1 MYVPKHFEET
11 RLDVLHQLMHE
22 RPLATVVTLSAGGIN
37 ANHVPLLLSQPHGRF
52 GALRGHVAR
61 SNPMWNDRLP
71 DVEALAIFQGPGAY
85 ISPSWY
91 PTKREH
97 GRVVPT
103 WNYAVVHAYGPL
115 RVIDDPVWL
124 RGLLEA
130 LVSRH
135 EASSAAPWSISDAPP
150 EYIERMI
157 ESIVGF
163 EIVISRLTGK
173 WKVSQNQPS
182 ENRAAVVDA
191 LRQRGDASALEMAA
205 LVQEASGNAGPKSR

>member
-1 MYVPKHFEET
+1 MYVPSHFEET
-11 RLDVLHQLMHE
+11 RLEVLHALM
-22 RPLATVVTLSAGGIN
+22 RAQPLATVVTLSAAGLN
-37 ANHVPLLLSQPHGRF
+37 ANHIPVHLAADQGPF

-61 SNPMWNDRLP
+61 SNPFWSDRVQ
-71 DVEALAIFQGPGAY
+71 DVEALAIFHGAESY

-97 GRVVPT
+97 GKVVPT

-115 RVIDDPVWL
+115 RVIDDPGWL
-124 RGLLEA
+124 RTQLEA

-135 EASSAAPWSISDAPP
+135 EAQSAAPWSIADAPP
-150 EYIERMI
+150 DFIKRMI

-173 WKVSQNQPS
+173 WKVSQNQPAI
-182 ENRAAVVDA
+182 NRASVIEA
-191 LRQRGDASALEMAA
+191 LRQRGDPNALDVAQ
-205 LVQEASGNAGPKSR
+205 LVEEASRNGG

>member
-11 RLDVLHQLMHE
+11 RLDVLHQLIRA

-37 ANHVPLLLSQPHGRF
+37 ANHIPLHLSQGQGRF
-52 GALRGHVAR
+52 GALWGHVAR
-61 SNPMWNDRLP
+61 SNPMWGDRVQ

-85 ISPSWY
+85 VSPSWY

-103 WNYAVVHAYGPL
+103 WNYAVVHAYGAL
-115 RVIDDPVWL
+115 RVVDDPVWL
-124 RGLLEA
+124 RGQLEA

-135 EASSAAPWSISDAPP
+135 EASSTAPWSISDAPP
-150 EYIERMI
+150 EFIERMV

-163 EIVISRLTGK
+163 EIVISRLIGK
-173 WKVSQNQPS
+173 WKVSQNQPP
-182 ENRAAVVDA
+182 ENRAAVVDG
-191 LRQRGDASALEMAA
+191 LKQRGDASALEMAELVRQA
-205 LVQEASGNAGPKSR
+205 LHNARSPT